1 MKVMYI
7 VNTSF
12 MVEPPVHERWYDLF
26 ANKFMPY
33 LREAG
38 FGGDDAQGQRKIV
51 FTRVLTD
58 NGDPHYTYSLQ
69 VEVSDTA
76 EYRRFMQ
83 EVMGEYSSIAG
94 PLFGEQAL
102 HFTSLLKKIDI

>member
-1 MKVMYI
+1 MYI

-12 MVEPPVHERWYDLF
+12 MVEVAVHAQWYDF
-26 ANKFMPY
+26 FVRKFIPY

-38 FGGDDAQGQRKIV
+38 FGSNDTEGQRRII

-69 VEVSDTA
+69 IEVPDTG
-76 EYRRFMQ
+76 EYQRFMQ
-83 EVMGEYSSIAG
+83 DMMSEYSTIAR
-94 PLFGEQAL
+94 PLFGDQAL

>member
-1 MKVMYI
+1 MYI

-12 MVEPPVHERWYDLF
+12 MIEPPVHDRWYDLF
-26 ANKFMPY
+26 VRRFLPG

-38 FGGDDAQGQRKIV
+38 FGTDDSGGQRRIV

-58 NGDPHYTYSLQ
+58 NGDAHYTYSLQ
-69 VEVSDTA
+69 VEVPDTG
-76 EYRRFMQ
+76 EYLRFMR
-83 EVMGEYSSIAG
+83 EVMGEYTAVAG

-102 HFTSLLKKIDI
+102 HFTSLLKKIEI

>member
-1 MKVMYI
+1 MYI

-38 FGGDDAQGQRKIV
+38 FGGDDAQGQRRIV

-69 VEVSDTA
+69 VEVPDTA
-76 EYRRFMQ
+76 EYTRFMQ
-83 EVMGEYSSIAG
+83 DVMGEYSSIAG